1 MVAALLM
8 NKTRWANNRFSN
20 DGQVVVVTKEF
31 SRGRGWSRKK
41 EKGSWHSR
49 SSDRKFKC
57 YYCDEKGHIKMDY
70 PKRKKDL
77 RDEKPLIVGVAEGSN
92 LFDGGDLF
100 LATSE
105 SPKNSNW
112 ILDSDC

>member
-1 MVAALLM
+1 
-8 NKTRWANNRFSN
+8 
-20 DGQVVVVTKEF
+20 
-31 SRGRGWSRKK
+31 
-41 EKGSWHSR
+41 
-49 SSDRKFKC
+49 
-57 YYCDEKGHIKMDY
+57 MDY

-92 LFDGGDLF
+92 LFDGGDVF
-100 LATSE
+100 FATSE